1 MLQVRE
7 KPSIF
12 VRSTVRP
19 ALLPAL
25 AALATVWVALAAGCG
40 GGDGAT
46 GRVEGPVN
54 VIAFGAQD
62 GDSHALYLVRP
73 DGSGLRALTEE
84 EAAVSFPVWSPAGG
98 RIAYYAGAGEPQL
111 TGTLRIY
118 DFATESATTVSD
130 RALASA
136 FGPAMSWSG
145 DGSRL
150 VFSEAA
156 GAEAEG
162 QIRIYDADR
171 GKLLDG
177 AVVSGVMAAWSP
189 VRDELAVS
197 RSADTAGDNDLY
209 AVQPDGDGLRP
220 LLQRT
225 GDDTAPAWSPDGELL
240 TFSSAPPDT
249 ELERRQLTILDPETG
264 ALTELGTGFGAA
276 WSPDGER
283 LAYSGQAGDAAAQGQ
298 DIFIV
303 AAAGGEPQ
311 AVSSSVTRDVW
322 PSWSADGERVVYL
335 AQVDRTTAL
344 LCIVRLQP
352 EERDCLELS
361 GLLPSAPAWSPR

>member
-1 MLQVRE
+1 MLQVRN
-7 KPSIF
+7 KPAIR

-19 ALLPAL
+19 ALLPAFAVL
-25 AALATVWVALAAGCG
+25 AAVFAAFAIGCG

-46 GRVEGPVN
+46 VRVEGPQD

-62 GDSHALYLVRP
+62 GERHGLYLVRP

-98 RIAYYAGAGEPQL
+98 RIAYYTGAVEPQL

-130 RALASA
+130 RALSSA
-136 FGPAMSWSG
+136 LGPAMSWSG

-150 VFSEAA
+150 AFSAA
-156 GAEAEG
+156 ASAEAEG

-189 VRDELAVS
+189 VRGELAVS
-197 RSADTAGDNDLY
+197 RLSDTSDGHDLY

-220 LLQRT
+220 LLQRP

-240 TFSSAPPDT
+240 AFLSASSDT
-249 ELERRQLTILDPETG
+249 EPERRQLHILDPETG

-276 WSPDGER
+276 WSQDGER
-283 LAYSGQAGDAAAQGQ
+283 LAYSGRAGDAAAQ
-298 DIFIV
+298 
-303 AAAGGEPQ
+303 ARTSSSWRLP
-311 AVSSSVTRDVW
+311 AVSHR
-322 PSWSADGERVVYL
+322 R
-335 AQVDRTTAL
+335 
-344 LCIVRLQP
+344 
-352 EERDCLELS
+352 
-361 GLLPSAPAWSPR
+361 